1 MIDHTALTPSGSH
14 AAIEAC
20 TTGIRRFVRFKAD
33 AMTHIDTAIAADGEY
48 ALAKLVKAWML
59 LGGRDAIYHEAV
71 SGLIVEVEQCLSG
84 LPAVDKR
91 EKGLLEALKLSHS
104 GRGIEAVTVLET
116 LLDQLPC
123 DLLVH
128 QIIHE
133 ELFWLGRADW
143 MRAITERAAPA
154 WDKGSDDYGPFLSLR
169 AFASEEAGEL
179 EVAERFGRE
188 AVEIDPTDIWGT
200 HAVAHVHMM
209 RGDIKIGINWLEA
222 LAPQWSEANQM
233 RHHNWWHLCLL
244 LLETGEHERIL
255 ELLTSEVRP
264 PNSPLV
270 LASPAASIDIQDV
283 ASVLLRLELLGV
295 DVGNHWDV
303 LAPICVGRVN
313 NHGNAFGNVHDMMVL
328 MATGQLAEAD
338 ALLVNM
344 RQRYLGQDGSV
355 ALSYNAVAIPVC
367 EGLLAYWRGDYKGV
381 LQWLGAVRH
390 DLSLMGA
397 SHAQRDVFYQLLV
410 YAARKA
416 GRTDLQAVFTR
427 EVARIGFFG
436 VEDRVAYQ

>member
-1 MIDHTALTPSGSH
+1 MAEHDPINLTPGRRS
-14 AAIEAC
+14 AAEAC
-20 TTGIRRFVRFKAD
+20 ALGINRFTRFKAD
-33 AMTHIDTAIAADGEY
+33 AMPHIDAALAVDGEY
-48 ALAKLVKAWML
+48 VLAKLVKAWML
-59 LGGRDAIYHEAV
+59 LGGRDAIYRAAV
-71 SGLIVEVEQCLSG
+71 SGLIAEVEPRLSVMD
-84 LPAVDKR
+84 AR
-91 EKGLLEALKLSHS
+91 EHGLLEALKLSHA
-104 GRGIEAVTVLET
+104 GKGIEAVTVLEM
-116 LLDQLPC
+116 LLDRSPC

-143 MRAITERAAPA
+143 MRVITERAAPA
-154 WDKGSDDYGPFLSLR
+154 WDQDLEDYGPFLSLR
-169 AFASEEAGEL
+169 AFGSEESGHL
-179 EVAERFGRE
+179 EDAERFGRA
-188 AVEIDPTDIWGT
+188 AVEIDPTDIWGA

-209 RGDIKIGINWLEA
+209 RGDITEGIDWLQG
-222 LAPQWSEANQM
+222 LAPQWLEANQM

-244 LLETGEHERIL
+244 LVEAGEYERIFD
-255 ELLTSEVRP
+255 LLTSEVRP

-295 DVGNHWDV
+295 DVGNHWEV
-303 LAPICVGRVN
+303 LAPICAGRVH

-328 MATGQLAEAD
+328 TATGQLAEAA
-338 ALLVNM
+338 ALLASM
-344 RQRYLGQDGSV
+344 RERYLGQGGSV

-367 EGLLAYWRGDYKGV
+367 EAVLAYRRSDYRGV

-397 SHAQRDVFYQLLV
+397 SHAQRDVFYQLLI
-410 YAARKA
+410 YAARQE
-416 GRTDLQAVFTR
+416 GRRDLQAVFRR

-436 VEDRVAYQ
+436 VESRVAYQ

>member
-1 MIDHTALTPSGSH
+1 MTGHTVSTHTVSHTAL
-14 AAIEAC
+14 EAC
-20 TTGIRRFVRFKAD
+20 VTGINRFVRFKAD
-33 AMTHIDTAIAADGEY
+33 AMTHIDAAIAADGEH

-59 LGGRDAIYHEAV
+59 LGGRDAIYHDAV
-71 SGLIVEVEQCLSG
+71 GSLITETERCFSG

-91 EKGLLEALKLSHS
+91 EQGLLDALKLSHA
-104 GRGIEAVTVLET
+104 GKGIEAVTVLEM
-116 LLDQLPC
+116 LLDQSPC

-143 MRAITERAAPA
+143 MRAITERAAPV
-154 WDKGSDDYGPFLSLR
+154 WDKYSDDYGPFLSLR
-169 AFASEEAGEL
+169 AFANEEAGDL
-179 EVAERFGRE
+179 DMAERYGRE
-188 AVEIDPTDIWGT
+188 AVEIDPADIWGT

-209 RGDIKIGINWLEA
+209 RGDIKEGINWLEK

-244 LLETGEHERIL
+244 LLETGEYERIL
-255 ELLTSEVRP
+255 ELLTREVRP
-264 PNSPLV
+264 PDSPLV

-303 LAPICVGRVN
+303 LAPVCIGRVN

-328 MATGQLAEAD
+328 TSTGQLAEAD
-338 ALLVNM
+338 ALLANM
-344 RQRYLGQDGSV
+344 RERYLGQGGSV

-367 EGLLAYWRGDYKGV
+367 EALLAYRRGDYTSV

-410 YAARKA
+410 YAARQK
-416 GRTDLQAVFTR
+416 GRVDLQAVFTR
-427 EVARIGFFG
+427 EAARIGFFG
-436 VEDRVAYQ
+436 IENRVAYQ